1 MSYTKEQVWANFA
14 AARQRMLPAKLAD
27 SQASGFRITA
37 YFKEKGLE
45 PTADNFYRV
54 ISNALL
60 RELPWEIK
68 PAKLLMIEA
77 NERPLKQQSNVQVS
91 DEIHRKN
98 LAAEAK
104 QKQDEENAY
113 YEKLV
118 GETIAGYVF
127 VDRQGRK
134 VYSKTETFQRALSV
148 TANQMR
154 KQGSLPKAIYERM
167 SADKAAREA
176 ADEAARERI

>member
-1 MSYTKEQVWANFA
+1 MSYTVEQVWANFQVA
-14 AARQRMLPAKLAD
+14 QKRMLPAKLAD
-27 SQASGFRITA
+27 SQAAGLRIAA
-37 YFKEKGLE
+37 YMKEKNLE
-45 PTADNFYRV
+45 PTPENFYSVCANGLIRD
-54 ISNALL
+54 
-60 RELPWEIK
+60 LPWATK
-68 PAKLLMIEA
+68 PAKLLAIEA
-77 NERPLKQQSNVQVS
+77 NERPIKQQSNVQVGE
-91 DEIHRKN
+91 EIHRKN
-98 LAAEAK
+98 IAAEAK
-104 QKQDEENAY
+104 KKQDEENAY